1 MKYINSCGTLC
12 VSSDVRNKF
21 VNFLAA
27 VMAMQVVQMFYA
39 SRGYSVSS
47 SIYENTK
54 HVEVRIHFDSFDMP
68 TLPAGYLF
76 SRREI
81 TSQAYNGYNARPG
94 ERCRVVSYSFDF

>member
-12 VSSDVRNKF
+12 VSSDVRDKF

-54 HVEVRIHFDSFDMP
+54 HVEVRIQFDSFDMP

>member
-12 VSSDVRNKF
+12 VSSDVRDKF
-21 VNFLAA
+21 VNFVAA

-39 SRGYSVSS
+39 KRGFSVNS
-47 SIYENTK
+47 SINKETK
-54 HVEVRIHFDSFDMP
+54 HVEVRIHFESFDMP
-68 TLPAGYLF
+68 TLPASFLF

-94 ERCRVVSYSFDF
+94 ERVRVVSYSFEF